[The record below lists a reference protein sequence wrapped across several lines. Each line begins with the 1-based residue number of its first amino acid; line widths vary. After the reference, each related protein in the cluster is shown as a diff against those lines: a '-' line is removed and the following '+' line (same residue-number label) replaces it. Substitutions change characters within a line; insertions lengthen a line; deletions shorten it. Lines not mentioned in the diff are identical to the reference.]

1 MLAKFLFLITN
12 CYHNSYKTVIFIK
25 LADNEFF
32 GCMCATKAD
41 VGKLDNPVW
50 PNPNYQ
56 ARTELC
62 TQGGNKLRGAKGMA
76 NCRP

>member
-1 MLAKFLFLITN
+1 LPKIEVPFLF
-12 CYHNSYKTVIFIK
+12 SVSKTVCLGDI
-25 LADNEFF
+25 LESVPRQA
-32 GCMCATKAD
+32 
-41 VGKLDNPVW
+41 VVSQLDNPVW
-50 PNPNYQ
+50 PNPNQQ